1 MQNPASAGKS
11 STGMEANIAA
21 AISYIWIV
29 GLIFFIIEKESK
41 FVRFHAM
48 QSILYGI
55 SLSVLMIVLMIV
67 NVIIGVIVTAGAG
80 TAGEA
85 AGGIASL
92 VVSLISLVIWLLVP
106 LIAFLG
112 LILAAVKAYQ
122 GQMFKLPIIG
132 KIAENIVN
140 K

>member
-1 MQNPASAGKS
+1 MQNPSSIGKS

-48 QSILYGI
+48 QSILYGV
-55 SLSVLMIVLMIV
+55 LWTVLMIVLMIV
-67 NVIIGVIVTAGAG
+67 NVIIGIMVTAGAG
-80 TAGEA
+80 AAGEA

-92 VVSLISLVIWLLVP
+92 VVSLISLLIWLLVP